1 MSLATP
7 PEVGVAPKG
16 NTPGS
21 SHLSG
26 NKDETSCSTFATFS
40 NSHRIVLDHVNE
52 AALAVAS
59 QEEITASSTLGPRE
73 KERQQ
78 RGNLS
83 PAVEESSEARLER
96 LGRQRPDAF
105 DSIWAE
111 IGFVFSISMSQ
122 VLSEYFVSGFTVIL
136 PTLVTDLHIPAASST
151 WPASAFSL
159 TVASFLLIFGRVAD
173 MKGGYPVYVAG
184 LAWLTVWSLIAGF
197 SVNDIMLN
205 FCRALQGLGPAAF
218 LPSGVMILG
227 STYRPGPRKNL
238 IFSIYGSCAA
248 TGFFIG
254 IFFAGVAAE
263 YTSWGWYFWVG
274 TILTAITALTSYLC
288 IPSDIMEKRNAPL
301 QPKMDWLGGTL
312 VVCGLI
318 LFTFAL
324 IDSSHAPQQWKT
336 PYIYVLF
343 IIGSLLLLSAAY
355 VETFVASQPL
365 LPASLFKVPRMPALI
380 VALLLT
386 YGSLGI
392 FLLYTTF
399 YMEKI
404 MGATPL
410 QVVAWYVPMALGGC
424 MIATFGG
431 FVLHL
436 LPGTVLI
443 IIAGISWIIAPL
455 LFAIAPLGASYWAY
469 IFPAMICAT
478 VGIDITFNVAN
489 IFITTS
495 LPRKQQGLAGAV
507 IMLLVHLGI
516 AVFLGFGDIVNT
528 YTVARLGARE
538 SYHAVFWFEVACAA
552 LALTILVLF
561 VKIKKAESEL
571 TVEERE
577 EMEVMAGNVV
587 EKEGEGNKAM
597 DGGGDEGRENA
608 EVGSRQTDTT

>member
-1 MSLATP
+1 MSLETP

-21 SHLSG
+21 SHVSG

-122 VLSEYFVSGFTVIL
+122 VLSVSQHSNGYRPIANDCQEYFVSGFTVIL

-248 TGFFIG
+248 TGFF
-254 IFFAGVAAE
+254 V
-263 YTSWGWYFWVG
+263 SP
-274 TILTAITALTSYLC
+274 YL
-288 IPSDIMEKRNAPL
+288 
-301 QPKMDWLGGTL
+301 
-312 VVCGLI
+312 
-318 LFTFAL
+318 F
-324 IDSSHAPQQWKT
+324 
-336 PYIYVLF
+336 
-343 IIGSLLLLSAAY
+343 
-355 VETFVASQPL
+355 
-365 LPASLFKVPRMPALI
+365 RM
-380 VALLLT
+380 
-386 YGSLGI
+386 
-392 FLLYTTF
+392 
-399 YMEKI
+399 
-404 MGATPL
+404 
-410 QVVAWYVPMALGGC
+410 
-424 MIATFGG
+424 
-431 FVLHL
+431 
-436 LPGTVLI
+436 
-443 IIAGISWIIAPL
+443 
-455 LFAIAPLGASYWAY
+455 
-469 IFPAMICAT
+469 
-478 VGIDITFNVAN
+478 
-489 IFITTS
+489 
-495 LPRKQQGLAGAV
+495 
-507 IMLLVHLGI
+507 
-516 AVFLGFGDIVNT
+516 
-528 YTVARLGARE
+528 
-538 SYHAVFWFEVACAA
+538 
-552 LALTILVLF
+552 
-561 VKIKKAESEL
+561 
-571 TVEERE
+571 
-577 EMEVMAGNVV
+577 
-587 EKEGEGNKAM
+587 
-597 DGGGDEGRENA
+597 
-608 EVGSRQTDTT
+608 